1 MVGDVNGDG
10 QLDVV
15 AVTKTGDCWVLNG
28 QTGESLKNFPI
39 KLGCSIHSSP
49 LLLKLDSVRYLGG
62 SFIVDGF
69 WFIDCDNQ

>member
-1 MVGDVNGDG
+1 MNGDG

-15 AVTKTGDCWVLNG
+15 VVTKTGDCWVMNG

-49 LLLKLDSVRYLGG
+49 VLLQLDSVLFLGG
-62 SFIVDGF
+62 SFIVDWN
-69 WFIDCDNQ
+69 WFINCINK

>member
-1 MVGDVNGDG
+1 MNGDG

-15 AVTKTGDCWVLNG
+15 AVTKTGDCWVFNG

-49 LLLKLDSVRYLGG
+49 LLLQLDSVYILAGV
-62 SFIVDGF
+62 SL
-69 WFIDCDNQ
+69 